1 MPDLK
6 ALAGTAIAMQGGGAF
21 PAPNRGQTGLQR
33 QYAAGET
40 QMYAAEIGA
49 VATNCFEGVS
59 QGLDPDDFYEWK
71 PVRLRSIKAAQ
82 AQTGE
87 TMPDDWQRVYI
98 ISPTGTT
105 YIPQGALMKY
115 GDQTWIVYK
124 GKNLGAFIGN
134 AIVRRCNAVVHTLDW
149 YGNVVETPISFAK
162 MGTLGNATHATE
174 NTITSK
180 NYMNCLCQINP
191 VTAGFRE
198 NTRILLG
205 RTAYAMRGLDDFTR
219 EFTEDEDS
227 IHLLSFTIERT
238 EVQPHD
244 NVELG
249 VADYGGFSWELSL
262 TANESMN
269 AGTTQEIVP
278 TSKRN
283 SETVVSSTEH
293 PISYE
298 FSTSDSGVVSIDSDG
313 NATAV
318 GQGEAIIT
326 VRLIQNPDISETVTV
341 TVSESGSAFVAFTT
355 TVPTTIRMMSTAVLT
370 AAMFRTAAATDE
382 PVTFTLSGPQDTA
395 YRAETDG
402 NTLNITCY
410 QASPIPL
417 TVTAE
422 CDGVSATAEIALTT

>member
-1 MPDLK
+1 MPDLNSLAK
-6 ALAGTAIAMQGGGAF
+6 TALSMQGTGAF
-21 PAPNRGQTGLQR
+21 PAPNKGQTGLKR

-40 QMYAAEIGA
+40 QLYTAEIGS

-59 QGLDPDDFYEWK
+59 QGLDPDDFYKWK

-191 VTAGFRE
+191 VTADFRE

-244 NVELG
+244 NVSLG

-269 AGTTQEIVP
+269 AGTTQTIVP

-283 SETVVSSTEH
+283 SDIVTSSLEH

-298 FSTSDSGVVSIDSDG
+298 FSTSDSGVVSVDEDG
-313 NATAV
+313 NVTAV
-318 GQGEAIIT
+318 GEGEAIIT
-326 VRLIQNPDISETVTV
+326 VRLVQNPDISNETNIK
-341 TVSESGSAFVAFTT
+341 VSESGTEFVAFTT
-355 TVPTTIRMMSTAVLT
+355 TVPSHIRMMSMAVLT
-370 AAMFRTAAATDE
+370 AAMFRSAAATDE
-382 PVTFTLSGPQDTA
+382 AVTFSLSGPQDTA
-395 YRAETDG
+395 YKYTTDG
-402 NTLNITCY
+402 NTLTIVCY

-422 CDGVSATAEIALTT
+422 CGGEIATAEIALTT